1 MYSSEARKPLCEFV
15 LTVRLILRSCFFGFR
30 ADQLRMGPLQADFN
44 DANIILPG
52 KPGGPLG
59 VIDFGDIVHSWVVN
73 DIAIATAYATVS
85 CGNFDVLLGAFPF
98 LADFSAQCQPH
109 TRAGDILYV
118 QVVPMLIE
126 CGR

>member
-1 MYSSEARKPLCEFV
+1 
-15 LTVRLILRSCFFGFR
+15 
-30 ADQLRMGPLQADFN
+30 MGPLQADFN

-73 DIAIATAYATVS
+73 DIAIAAAYATVS
-85 CGNFDVLLGAFPF
+85 CGNFDVLLGPFPF

-109 TRAGDILYV
+109 TRAVTYCTYKLCPCLSNADVDVGACNLTS
-118 QVVPMLIE
+118 
-126 CGR
+126 